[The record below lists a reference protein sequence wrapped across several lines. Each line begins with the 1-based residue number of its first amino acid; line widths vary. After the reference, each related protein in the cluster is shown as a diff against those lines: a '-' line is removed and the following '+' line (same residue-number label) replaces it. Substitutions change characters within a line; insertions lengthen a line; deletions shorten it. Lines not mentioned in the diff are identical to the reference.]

1 MRKRTILLIILILI
15 INLFVLSSCGKNYSE
30 GLVYKINELNTY
42 SVTGIGTCTDVDI
55 VIPRIHNGIKVEA
68 IETGSFSNS
77 EIESITMHNGIT
89 YMGHSVFKNCKKLKK
104 VNFSDKLK
112 NINAFGFSGCTSLE
126 SIEIP
131 KSVEIISYSAFE
143 DCTNL
148 KEVTFK
154 KGSKL
159 TTILN
164 SAFENCANLERI
176 VISNSVTSIAERVFK
191 SCTNLTI
198 YCEVEKQ
205 PSEWDILWN
214 PDKCFVVW
222 GYKNN

>member
-1 MRKRTILLIILILI
+1 MKKRTLLLIILMLI

-42 SVTGIGTCTDVDI
+42 SVIGIGTCTDVDI

-68 IETGSFSNS
+68 IETGAFSNS
-77 EIESITMHNGIT
+77 EIESITMHNDII
-89 YMGHSVFKNCKKLKK
+89 YMGHSVFKDCKKLKK
-104 VNFSDKLK
+104 VNLSNNLK

-126 SIEIP
+126 NIEIP
-131 KSVEIISYSAFE
+131 RSVEIISYSAFE
-143 DCTNL
+143 DCTYL

-164 SAFENCANLERI
+164 SAFENCISLESI
-176 VISNSVTSIAERVFK
+176 EIPNSVTSIAKSVFK

-205 PSEWDILWN
+205 PSEWDISWN
-214 PDKCFVVW
+214 PDKCPVIW